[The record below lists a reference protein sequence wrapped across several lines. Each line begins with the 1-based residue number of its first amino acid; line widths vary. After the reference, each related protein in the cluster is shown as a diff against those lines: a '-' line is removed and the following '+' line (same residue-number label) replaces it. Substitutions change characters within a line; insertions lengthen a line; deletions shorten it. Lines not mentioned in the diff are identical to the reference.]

1 MSHMYCPT
9 WRFKLGHFIN
19 GLGQTMI
26 FEFLTT
32 DIIVGSWSSG
42 GWLSELTS
50 PASLP
55 SLSSPSSCFS
65 GSTAILFCVKNE
77 FNLCCRFDHNERK
90 RNNKLSQQR
99 STGTA
104 WNIHKKM
111 YAEHQN
117 LCSSL
122 SRNCME
128 HLAQKLLVSNEKTVS
143 HFAHLQAC
151 KHTFF
156 FKCSFIVAWCFGID
170 YTQTVRVK

>member
-1 MSHMYCPT
+1 MYCPT
-9 WRFKLGHFIN
+9 WHFKLGHFIN

-42 GWLSELTS
+42 GWRNELTS

-65 GSTAILFCVKNE
+65 GSTAIRFGVKNE
-77 FNLCCRFDHNERK
+77 FSLCFRFNLSERK
-90 RNNKLSQQR
+90 NKKNKLSKPR
-99 STGTA
+99 STNTA
-104 WNIHKKM
+104 WKIRKAM
-111 YAEHQN
+111 YAEHQI

-128 HLAQKLLVSNEKTVS
+128 HLAQKLLVSNEMTVS
-143 HFAHLQAC
+143 HFARLFQAC

-156 FKCSFIVAWCFGID
+156 KFSFIVAWCFGIA
-170 YTQTVRVK
+170 YTQTVCMK